1 MITPASPAASPIH
14 LALTFDDNYWAPA
27 YAVMRSVCLFTHRR
41 ADLVFHLF
49 QRGVSPTHQAD
60 LDAIATEFGAR
71 LVRYDLDTAT
81 AFADIADRVKTSRR
95 LSNVVYARLLI
106 DRLLPPEVERII
118 YLDCDTMVRDR
129 IEALYD
135 TDMEGYP
142 IAAVRDV
149 MGAFIVG
156 GRDIR
161 SNRDLFDTA
170 DPYFNSGMLLI
181 DVPKYRAVDV
191 GARLETA
198 IADGVMARIYYDQ
211 DLLNLI
217 FKNNWRI
224 LPPRWNTLDAHYS
237 HEAGDP
243 AILHYTG
250 PFKPWHVVSNAAFR
264 RTYRHVMTNELFYRF
279 MRHRWRRY
287 WLAKIGR

>member
-1 MITPASPAASPIH
+1 MNGASGSPIH
-14 LALTFDDNYWAPA
+14 IALTFDDNYWAPA
-27 YAVMRSVCLFTHRR
+27 FAVMRSICLFTHRR
-41 ADLVFHLF
+41 SDLVFHLF
-49 QRGVSPTHQAD
+49 QRGVSPAHQTD
-60 LDAIATEFGAR
+60 LDAITTEFGAR
-71 LVRYDLDTAT
+71 LVRHDLDTAT
-81 AFADIADRVKTSRR
+81 AFADIAERVKTSRR

-129 IEALYD
+129 IEDLYSI
-135 TDMEGYP
+135 DMQGYP
-142 IAAVRDV
+142 VAAVRDV

-161 SNRDLFDTA
+161 QNRDLFDTA

-181 DVPKYRAVDV
+181 DVPKYRAIDV
-191 GARLETA
+191 GARLEAA

-217 FKNNWRI
+217 FKTNWLI
-224 LPPRWNTLDAHYS
+224 LPPRWNTIDAHYA
-237 HEAGDP
+237 HEASDP

-250 PFKPWHVVSNAAFR
+250 RWKPWHLLSNAAFR

-287 WLAKIGR
+287 WLAMIGR

>member
-1 MITPASPAASPIH
+1 MSDPSGNPIH

-27 YAVMRSVCLFTHRR
+27 YAVMRSVCLFTRR
-41 ADLVFHLF
+41 RSDLVFHLF
-49 QRGVSPTHQAD
+49 QRGVSPAHQAD

-81 AFADIADRVKTSRR
+81 AFADIANRVKTSRR

-118 YLDCDTMVRDR
+118 YLDCDTMVHDR
-129 IEALYD
+129 IEELYD
-135 TDMEGYP
+135 VDLQGHP

-149 MGAFIVG
+149 MSVSIVG

-161 SNRDLFDTA
+161 NNRDLFDTA
-170 DPYFNSGMLLI
+170 DPYFNSGMLVI
-181 DVPKYRAVDV
+181 DVPKYRAIDV
-191 GARLETA
+191 GARLEAA

-217 FKNNWRI
+217 FRNNWRA
-224 LPPRWNTLDAHYS
+224 LPSRWNTIDAHYS
-237 HEAGDP
+237 HEAADP

-250 PFKPWHVVSNAAFR
+250 PFKPWHLFSNAAFR

-287 WLAKIGR
+287 WLTKIGR

>member
-1 MITPASPAASPIH
+1 MTTPSASPIH

-27 YAVMRSVCLFTHRR
+27 YAVMRSICLFTHRR
-41 ADLVFHLF
+41 ADLAFHLF
-49 QRGVSPTHQAD
+49 QRGVSTEHQAD
-60 LDAIATEFGAR
+60 LDAIASEFGAR

-81 AFADIADRVKTSRR
+81 AFADIASRVKTSRR

-129 IEALYD
+129 IEDLYD
-135 TDMEGYP
+135 IDMQGYP

-181 DVPKYRAVDV
+181 DVPKYRAIDV
-191 GARLETA
+191 GARLEAA
-198 IADGVMARIYYDQ
+198 ITDGVMARIYYDQ

-217 FKNNWRI
+217 FKNNWLV
-224 LPPRWNTLDAHYS
+224 LPPRWNTIDAHYS

-250 PFKPWHVVSNAAFR
+250 PFKPWHLFSNAAFR

-287 WLAKIGR
+287 WLRKIGR